1 MTAENEGDLP
11 DDGRSRRAQARRER
25 ARANILAAAVE
36 VFSTSGYHQS
46 SISDLHQAAGIA
58 RGTFYQYF
66 ESKNAVFLELMD
78 ELLVQLR
85 SSVVGVDTRPGA
97 PPVALQLYQ
106 TVRRILEAASQNRA
120 LTTILMR
127 EAVGL
132 DEEVDRRLAEFY
144 DSLHAWV
151 VLALENGRAS
161 GLVRDG
167 VDVEIAATCV
177 IGSLRFVLERA
188 WAQSDG
194 GDADLDLDR
203 MARAILDVT
212 AFGLLARK

>member
-1 MTAENEGDLP
+1 MTVGSLPP
-11 DDGRSRRAQARRER
+11 DDGRSRRALARRER

-36 VFSTSGYHQS
+36 VFSRAGYHQT

-66 ESKNAVFLELMD
+66 ESKNAVFLELTE
-78 ELLVQLR
+78 ELLGKLR
-85 SSVVGVDTRPGA
+85 ASVVGVDTRPGA
-97 PPVALQLYQ
+97 PPVALQLYAI
-106 TVRRILEAASQNRA
+106 VRRLLEAVAQNRA

-144 DSLHAWV
+144 DNLHAWV
-151 VLALENGRAS
+151 VLALETGHAS

-167 VDVEIAATCV
+167 VDVEVAATCV
-177 IGSLRFVLERA
+177 IGALRYVLERA
-188 WAQSDG
+188 WATDTG
-194 GDADLDLDR
+194 EADLDLDR